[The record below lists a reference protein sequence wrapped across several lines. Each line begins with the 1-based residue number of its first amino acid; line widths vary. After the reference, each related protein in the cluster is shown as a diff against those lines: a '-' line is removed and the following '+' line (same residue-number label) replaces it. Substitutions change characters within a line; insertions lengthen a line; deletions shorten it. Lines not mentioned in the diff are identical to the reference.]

1 MHEGNVTGDPIV
13 VVCALEIER
22 RALAGLERPGV
33 EIHVSGMGADAA
45 TALAEHLTLRPLRG
59 MIATGFC
66 GALVP
71 RLGVG
76 EIVVAD
82 QVVHE
87 NTGDAFPADELML
100 AAAEGR
106 RGTLVSAAD
115 VARTPA
121 DRAALHGLAVD
132 LESAALARA
141 ARDADIPFI
150 AIRAVSD
157 RFRDRV
163 PDVVAMLDHVGRPDR
178 RAILAYA
185 LRHPREIPRLVRLGR
200 AAGRAGRA
208 LAPAL
213 ETLLRRLGV

>member
-1 MHEGNVTGDPIV
+1 M
-13 VVCALEIER
+13 VCALEIER

-45 TALAEHLTLRPLRG
+45 AALGERLTGRPLRA

-66 GALVP
+66 GALTP

-76 EIVVAD
+76 EIVVAER
-82 QVVHE
+82 VIHE
-87 NTGDAFPADELML
+87 NTGDVFAADDLML

-106 RGTLVSAAD
+106 RGTLVSASD

-141 ARDADIPFI
+141 ARDADVPFI

-157 RFRDRV
+157 RFHDRV
-163 PDVVAMLDHVGRPDR
+163 PDIIGMLDDVGQPDR
-178 RAILAYA
+178 RALIAFA
-185 LRHPREIPRLVRLGR
+185 LQHPREIPRLLRLGR
-200 AAGRAGRA
+200 SAKRAGAA
-208 LAPAL
+208 LADGVG
-213 ETLLRRLGV
+213 TLLTRLGA